1 MVTRDNNE
9 ASPKQTSG
17 RREAKR
23 SNDDA
28 EGELGEEV
36 DSDNR
41 RRRQQRHER
50 KIGNE
55 SEVRPSARQ
64 GGKREKCSERRCC
77 EG

>member
-1 MVTRDNNE
+1 MITRDNAN
-9 ASPKQTSG
+9 ARPKQTSG

-28 EGELGEEV
+28 EGELGEEA
-36 DSDNR
+36 DSDNS
-41 RRRQQRHER
+41 RQQRQER

-64 GGKREKCSERRCC
+64 GGRREKCSERLCC